1 MQDGRGIK
9 RIPLAR
15 AKNLPWLKAP
25 AGYVIVIE
33 DVEYGNRFIILR
45 LQEVNSRALA
55 RAAAFP
61 FETEL
66 YVVFSAPD
74 AAELAREL
82 HDRFAA
88 AEDLNQW
95 FDLDEAQAAQLRE
108 FGRPQAPSLRD
119 LALSELEGQSLFE
132 KSRIVSAKAEGPPA
146 QDRISRQ
153 RPRRRWASWLLLLA
167 IIALVASV
175 LGNAPQLSR
184 LLSGRTSLQE
194 MLGARSVVASAT
206 ADPSPIRRAASFTA
220 TSAAVVRAGDVF
232 YVLVRANA
240 RVCASRE
247 CRPAVVLEAGS
258 RIAAQWQETGQS
270 VGGNST
276 WIAFMRGGSILYVHS
291 SALSPQRTE
300 GDLAERPSA
309 IATFTAVPSS
319 TAMPS
324 RTPQPTDTAAPAYTQ
339 EPSATVTSAPTSTDE
354 PTAAATLTKTNLPT
368 ATSTVTATDLPA
380 ALTIDTANN
389 LNANIRACPNT
400 DCEILGKL
408 RPGAAI
414 RPRAE
419 VEGEVINGIALW
431 IEFDYDGETAYIHG
445 ELVAESP

>member
-15 AKNLPWLKAP
+15 AKNLPWLKAS

-33 DVEYGNRFIILR
+33 DVEYGNRFIIIR

-119 LALSELEGQSLFE
+119 LALSEAEGQSLVE
-132 KSRIVSAKAEGPPA
+132 KSRIVSAKPEGPPA
-146 QDRISRQ
+146 QARISRQ
-153 RPRRRWASWLLLLA
+153 RPRRRWAAWLLLA
-167 IIALVASV
+167 IIALGASV

-206 ADPSPIRRAASFTA
+206 ADPSPSPTRRAATSTREPTA
-220 TSAAVVRAGDVF
+220 VEGAGEQFSVIA
-232 YVLVRANA
+232 RANA

-247 CRPAVVLEAGS
+247 CRPAVILEAGS

-276 WIAFMRGGSILYVHS
+276 WIAFRREGSILYVHS

-309 IATFTAVPSS
+309 TATFTAVASATRKPE
-319 TAMPS
+319 A
-324 RTPQPTDTAAPAYTQ
+324 TDTAT
-339 EPSATVTSAPTSTDE
+339 PTSTDE

-408 RPGAAI
+408 RPGATI
-414 RPRAE
+414 SPTGE

-431 IEFDYDGETAYIHG
+431 IEFDYEGQTAYVHG
-445 ELVAESP
+445 ELVSEGS

>member
-15 AKNLPWLKAP
+15 AENLPWLKAP

-33 DVEYGNRFIILR
+33 DLEYGNRFIILR

-82 HDRFAA
+82 HGRFAA
-88 AEDLNQW
+88 TEDHNQW

-119 LALSELEGQSLFE
+119 LALRELEGQSLLE
-132 KSRIVSAKAEGPPA
+132 KSRIVSAKAEGLPA
-146 QDRISRQ
+146 QARTSRQ
-153 RPRRRWASWLLLLA
+153 RPQRRWPAWLLLLA
-167 IIALVASV
+167 IVALVASV

-194 MLGARSVVASAT
+194 MLGSRSVVASAT
-206 ADPSPIRRAASFTA
+206 ADPSPSPTSRAATSTRKPTA
-220 TSAAVVRAGDVF
+220 VEGAGEQFSVI
-232 YVLVRANA
+232 VRANA

-247 CRPAVVLEAGS
+247 CRPAVILEAGS
-258 RIAAQWQETGQS
+258 HIAAQWQETGQS

-276 WIAFMRGGSILYVHS
+276 WIAFRRGGSILYVHS

-300 GDLAERPSA
+300 GDVAERPSA
-309 IATFTAVPSS
+309 TATLTAVPSA

-324 RTPQPTDTAAPAYTQ
+324 RRQQPTDSATPTNTR
-339 EPSATVTSAPTSTDE
+339 EPSATNTSASTFTDE
-354 PTAAATLTKTNLPT
+354 PTETKLPT
-368 ATSTVTATDLPA
+368 ATFTATATDLPA

-389 LNANIRACPNT
+389 LNANVRACPNT
-400 DCEILGKL
+400 ECEILGKL
-408 RPGAAI
+408 RPGATI
-414 RPRAE
+414 NPTGE

-431 IEFDYDGETAYIHG
+431 IEFDYDGDTAYVHG
-445 ELVAESP
+445 ELAAESP